1 MMQMQQ
7 DMALNFSPDIPED
20 MADLVM
26 EGFEGLPCVSVPNED
41 DVWTAARSSVP
52 TLCMPTRRVT
62 WTAAR
67 RSFSVNIDDIYSARM
82 WDFDGLFELV
92 IGTTP
97 DHRRVIMWQS
107 PLAMGSKDM
116 ESERRFQE
124 SCGQI
129 INAVS
134 AAQWN
139 RYRDSVHAGEWV
151 DNRCVTGPPPDYPTT
166 DTWKLSHIESRGH
179 IWGTETSI
187 DAPEVLAAGSVVAFG
202 WARTSIPIA
211 NVFYRPGRAK
221 SGADDRIQPGVV
233 Q

>member
-26 EGFEGLPCVSVPNED
+26 EGFEGLPRVSVPNED
-41 DVWTAARSSVP
+41 DVWTAARSSAP

-107 PLAMGSKDM
+107 PLAMGSNDR

-139 RYRDSVHAGEWV
+139 R
-151 DNRCVTGPPPDYPTT
+151 
-166 DTWKLSHIESRGH
+166 
-179 IWGTETSI
+179 
-187 DAPEVLAAGSVVAFG
+187 
-202 WARTSIPIA
+202 
-211 NVFYRPGRAK
+211 
-221 SGADDRIQPGVV
+221 
-233 Q
+233 

>member
-1 MMQMQQ
+1 MMQQ

-26 EGFEGLPCVSVPNED
+26 EGFDGLPRVSVPNEE
-41 DVWTAARSSVP
+41 DVLAVVRSSVP
-52 TLCMPTRRVT
+52 TLCMTTRRVT
-62 WTAAR
+62 WTDAR
-67 RSFSVNIDDIYSARM
+67 GSFSVNIDDIYYARM
-82 WDFDGLFELV
+82 WEFDGLLELV
-92 IGTTP
+92 IGTAF
-97 DHRRVIMWQS
+97 DNRRVLVLQ
-107 PLAMGSKDM
+107 PQLAMGSNDR

-139 RYRDSVHAGEWV
+139 RYRDSVRSGELV
-151 DNRCVTGPPPDYPTT
+151 DNRCVTCPPHDYPTT

-187 DAPEVLAAGSVVAFG
+187 DAPEVLAAGSVVEYSWPRWPAF
-202 WARTSIPIA
+202 PMQ
-211 NVFYRPGRAK
+211 NVFCRPGRANPR
-221 SGADDRIQPGVV
+221 AYDRR
-233 Q
+233 

>member
-1 MMQMQQ
+1 MTQQ

-26 EGFEGLPCVSVPNED
+26 EGFEGLPRVSVPNEE

-62 WTAAR
+62 WADAR
-67 RSFSVNIDDIYSARM
+67 GSFSVNIDDIYSARM

-92 IGTTP
+92 IGATP
-97 DHRRVIMWQS
+97 DHRRVLMWQS

-116 ESERRFQE
+116 ELERRFQE

-139 RYRDSVHAGEWV
+139 RYRDSVHAVEWV
-151 DNRCVTGPPPDYPTT
+151 DNRCVTGPPDDYPTT

-187 DAPEVLAAGSVVAFG
+187 DAPEVLAAGSVVEYSWPWWPTF
-202 WARTSIPIA
+202 PMQ
-211 NVFYRPGRAK
+211 NVFYRPGRANPR
-221 SGADDRIQPGVV
+221 AYDRR
-233 Q
+233 

>member
-26 EGFEGLPCVSVPNED
+26 EGFEGLPRVSVPNED
-41 DVWTAARSSVP
+41 DVWTAARSSAP

-97 DHRRVIMWQS
+97 DHRRVIVWQS
-107 PLAMGSKDM
+107 PLAMGSNDR

-139 RYRDSVHAGEWV
+139 SYRDSVHAGEWV
-151 DNRCVTGPPPDYPTT
+151 DNRCVTGPPHDYPTT

-202 WARTSIPIA
+202 WARTSIPMA

>member
-1 MMQMQQ
+1 MMQQ

-26 EGFEGLPCVSVPNED
+26 EGFEGLPRVSVPNEEG
-41 DVWTAARSSVP
+41 VWTAARSSVP

-62 WTAAR
+62 WTDAR
-67 RSFSVNIDDIYSARM
+67 GSFSVNIDDIYSARM

-97 DHRRVIMWQS
+97 DHRRVLMWKS
-107 PLAMGSKDM
+107 PLAMGSKDR

-151 DNRCVTGPPPDYPTT
+151 DNRCVTGPPDDYPTT

-202 WARTSIPIA
+202 WTRPSIPMA

-221 SGADDRIQPGVV
+221 SGADDRRQPGGI